1 MTIDQENEPKRR
13 TGGRSARVMDAVA
26 EAVLAQ
32 LATNG
37 IENFSI
43 PQVAARAGISNSSL
57 YRRWPTKAAL
67 IAFAGSRNAQSSIAF
82 PDRGSL
88 REDLLYV
95 MKEVARTFQDPR
107 SRALI
112 AMAFGSVDS
121 PEVDRTQSTYWKSRV
136 EQQQAMFDR
145 ALARGEINAATD
157 TAEIIERAI
166 GPLYFRYFVTR
177 RPITTPFLKK
187 LVDFVLAR
195 TDGP

>member
-1 MTIDQENEPKRR
+1 MTSDQDNEPRRR
-13 TGGRSARVMDAVA
+13 TGGRSARVLDAVA

-32 LATNG
+32 LSTNG

-67 IAFAGSRNAQSSIAF
+67 IAFAGGRNAQSSIAF

-88 REDLLYV
+88 REDLLFV
-95 MKEVARTFQDPR
+95 MKEVARAFQDPR

-121 PEVDRTQSTYWKSRV
+121 TELDQTQGTYWKSRV

-145 ALARGEINAATD
+145 AMARGEITATTD

-177 RPITTPFLKK
+177 RPITTPFMKK
-187 LVDFVLAR
+187 LVDFVLSR
-195 TDGP
+195 TDLP